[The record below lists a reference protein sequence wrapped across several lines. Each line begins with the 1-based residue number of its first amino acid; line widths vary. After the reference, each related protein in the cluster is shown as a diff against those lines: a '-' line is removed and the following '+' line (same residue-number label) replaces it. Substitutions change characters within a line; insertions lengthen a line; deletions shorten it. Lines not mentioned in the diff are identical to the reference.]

1 LAFTLASHGFPV
13 SFKELLEMRSRD
25 VAYLQH
31 LAAFLT
37 QRFKEKP
44 RDE

>member
-1 LAFTLASHGFPV
+1 LAFTLAHHGFPV

-25 VAYLQH
+25 VAYLRH

-37 QRFKEKP
+37 ERLKERP
-44 RDE
+44 CDE